1 MDVWFLVCSKG
12 GVGKSTISTNM
23 AVCAARAGKK
33 VLLVD
38 LDEKQKS
45 AANWWKRREIED
57 DIKAVTV
64 PHDIEKVKEIYGF
77 AQKQGYD
84 LVIFDTKGASD
95 TLHNVIIGFATLCIV
110 PVQPSVFDL
119 EAIPSTANMIKSLDK
134 PFTILVSR
142 CPPVGNEFEKLRL
155 GLAAH
160 GLVCPYSTVERKV
173 YRHAAGLGLG
183 AGEYDE
189 KDKAAEEVKN
199 IYDWLVKTE
208 KKQNS
213 LKVAS

>member
-1 MDVWFLVCSKG
+1 
-12 GVGKSTISTNM
+12 
-23 AVCAARAGKK
+23 
-33 VLLVD
+33 
-38 LDEKQKS
+38 
-45 AANWWKRREIED
+45 
-57 DIKAVTV
+57 
-64 PHDIEKVKEIYGF
+64 
-77 AQKQGYD
+77 KQGYD

-160 GLVCPYSTVERKV
+160 GFVCPYSTVERKV

-183 AGEYDE
+183 VGEYDE

-208 KKQNS
+208 EKQNS

>member
-1 MDVWFLVCSKG
+1 MDVWFFVCSKG
-12 GVGKSTISTNM
+12 GVGKSTTSTNM
-23 AVCAARAGKK
+23 AVCAAKEGKK

-45 AANWWKRREIED
+45 AANWWQRREIED
-57 DIKAVTV
+57 DIKAVIV

-77 AQKQGYD
+77 AEKQGYD

-95 TLHNVIIGFATLCIV
+95 TLHNLIIGLATLCIV

-119 EAIPSTANMIKSLDK
+119 EAIPSTVDMIKSLGK
-134 PFTILVSR
+134 PFSILISR

-155 GLAAH
+155 GLTAH
-160 GLVCPYSTVERKV
+160 GLVCPYQTVERKV
-173 YRHAAGLGLG
+173 YRHAAALGLG
-183 AGEYDE
+183 VGEYDE
-189 KDKAAEEVKN
+189 KDKAAKEVKN

-208 KKQNS
+208 AKQNS